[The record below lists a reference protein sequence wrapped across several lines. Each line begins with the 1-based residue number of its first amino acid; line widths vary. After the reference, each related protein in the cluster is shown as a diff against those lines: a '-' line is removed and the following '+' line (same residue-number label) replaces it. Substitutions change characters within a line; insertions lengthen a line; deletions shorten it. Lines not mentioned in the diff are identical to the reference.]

1 MWNGGGKAEAY
12 PHRLG
17 ALRGCGQRRLGT
29 HPQCPLARTTRAP
42 LVRMLLEH
50 AVQGAREQRQGVE
63 GTGSIHTKN
72 GPAAALGSR
81 TRLGGWEQQRRSGGD
96 EESRGLEGGVQGRRA
111 CVRG

>member
-1 MWNGGGKAEAY
+1 MARRGVM
-12 PHRLG
+12 G
-17 ALRGCGQRRLGT
+17 ACGMGAVRRRLTRIDWERSGAAGSAAW
-29 HPQCPLARTTRAP
+29 ARTRS
-42 LVRMLLEH
+42 
-50 AVQGAREQRQGVE
+50 ARWLGVE